1 MSYRVEVSLVE
12 LVHSSLELAALA
24 LPLLKVADRF
34 HGGTL
39 PRGGAGVVVHI
50 VDPAPV
56 IHSALPPGGVKTQTH
71 TRKSLKTPGSAQ
83 RQKTMKTNEG
93 QHDAE
98 WMIVP
103 DKASVLIFL

>member
-1 MSYRVEVSLVE
+1 MKGRPISARLRRWEEERPYRVEVSLVE

-39 PRGGAGVVVHI
+39 PCGGASVVVNI

-56 IHSALPPGGVKTQTH
+56 VHSPLPTAWKKTATKENH
-71 TRKSLKTPGSAQ
+71 F
-83 RQKTMKTNEG
+83 
-93 QHDAE
+93 
-98 WMIVP
+98 I
-103 DKASVLIFL
+103 